1 MNKKEQRKVNHGG
14 DWSGFLKK
22 RGHMPLDFSANVS
35 PLGMPPSAFKAIESL
50 SVSDLARYPD
60 PECLALRLAIA
71 GRYGIRDDQIFCA
84 NGAADIIYRLAYS
97 LSPKRA
103 VLAAPDF
110 GEYAEALTNVGA
122 DITYYMTRK
131 KQSAPDDKGKQ
142 MDFAVD
148 RGILSYINR
157 DTDLVIFSS
166 PNNPSGC
173 VTDTAVL
180 HSVLD
185 KCIECGAL
193 LVIDECFLDFLPDAR
208 ERTMLSHLGKSDGRL
223 LVLRAFTKFY
233 GMAGLRLGWCASDDP
248 DLLENLRRSGPPWQ
262 VSTAAQAA
270 GVAALTD
277 TAYEEELRSL
287 TAGERLYMQEALRS
301 RGFLVIPS
309 RTNYIMFYSED
320 HELHEE
326 LLEHGIMIRD
336 CSDYPGLSA
345 GWYRVA
351 VRTREENEILLSHLP
366 LRRYKAKQT
375 GMRFI

>member
-1 MNKKEQRKVNHGG
+1 MNHGG

-35 PLGMPPSAFKAIESL
+35 PLGMSPSAFKAIESL
-50 SVSDLARYPD
+50 SISDLARYPD
-60 PECLALRLAIA
+60 PECRALRLAIA
-71 GRYGIRDDQIFCA
+71 VRYGIRDDQIFCA

-97 LSPKRA
+97 LSPQRA

-110 GEYAEALTNVGA
+110 GEYAEALTNVGS
-122 DITYYMTRK
+122 DITYYMTREM
-131 KQSAPDDKGKQ
+131 QSASDDKGQQ
-142 MDFAVD
+142 MNFAVD

-185 KCIECGAL
+185 KCIECGTL

-208 ERTMLSHLGKSDGRL
+208 ERTMLSHLGKSGGKL

-233 GMAGLRLGWCASDDP
+233 GMAGLRLGWCASDAP
-248 DLLENLRRSGPPWQ
+248 DLLEKLKRSGPPWQ
-262 VSTAAQAA
+262 VSTAAQEA
-270 GVAALTD
+270 GAAALAD

-287 TAGERLYMQEALRS
+287 TAGERLYMQGALRNK
-301 RGFLVIPS
+301 GFLVIPS
-309 RTNYIMFYSED
+309 RTNYILFYSED

-366 LRRYKAKQT
+366 PSQV
-375 GMRFI
+375 